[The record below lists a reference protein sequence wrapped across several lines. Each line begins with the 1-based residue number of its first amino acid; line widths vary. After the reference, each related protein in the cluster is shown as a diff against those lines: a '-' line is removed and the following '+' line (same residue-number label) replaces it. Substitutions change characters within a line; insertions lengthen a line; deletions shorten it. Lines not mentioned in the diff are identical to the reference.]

1 MPKLPPPPLSAA
13 ATTTTTATKNK
24 QNTRRKKK
32 GRPSL
37 LDLQKRSIKQQ
48 QNQHQTPPKSP
59 NPNPNRHPIVSRRS
73 TRRNPKRDSDSD
85 EGDEEEEEEEE
96 EDKLDSVLDSSNY
109 SAEDKRRNNRK
120 RKFEGVSEGSG
131 NVKAENHDPAG
142 NAHEGAKFEDGP
154 LTPLPDKKLLLF
166 ILDRLQKKDT
176 YGVFADPVDP
186 EELPDYHE
194 VIDEPMDFSTVRSKL
209 DRGAY
214 AYLEQFE
221 KDIFLICSNAMRYN
235 APDTVYFRQARSIQ
249 ELAKKD
255 FENLMQ
261 DSDDNESE
269 TKVVRRGRPPLF
281 KNLKKSLGK
290 PPEERVPP
298 DHSGATLASRADSSN
313 RPILDTRKGSP
324 VEKLTSADPAPR
336 TSVGSRQPEAYPNWS
351 AERFGRNDEIT
362 GSQSKGNSMK
372 YGKKQIVADDS
383 RRSTSVQPFAPP
395 AGHDSA
401 VLSLFNSERKVL
413 VPANGGELILVKR
426 VLVGLQA
433 EYGYARSLARF
444 AAKLGPVAWKVASK
458 KIMRCLPNGVKFGP
472 GWVGENEATAQRRK
486 LPPSPTSASQPLAP
500 RPLSV
505 HGNSPTAPTSS
516 AVDSAA
522 NMPQRRVDESRLDE
536 KPMPCSQPSL
546 DANPSKHVASVSPSA
561 EAPDAS
567 VSPTLAGAEAARGL
581 SPGANS
587 LKSNVGL
594 IRPGLPF
601 QAQLRPT
608 MNGFYGTFG
617 FNNPSQMGKLIGG
630 SRPAVSSVEAQMVP
644 STTSKMESSL
654 TRQPAAVNYDKS
666 AISKLT
672 ENQNPSLVKSSD
684 GLSVSQLP
692 KVEPA
697 PSGRAKTM
705 QPDLALQL

>member
-1 MPKLPPPPLSAA
+1 M
-13 ATTTTTATKNK
+13 
-24 QNTRRKKK
+24 
-32 GRPSL
+32 
-37 LDLQKRSIKQQ
+37 
-48 QNQHQTPPKSP
+48 
-59 NPNPNRHPIVSRRS
+59 
-73 TRRNPKRDSDSD
+73 
-85 EGDEEEEEEEE
+85 
-96 EDKLDSVLDSSNY
+96 LDSSNY

-120 RKFEGVSEGSG
+120 RKFEGGSEGSG
-131 NVKAENHDPAG
+131 NVKAENHDPTE

-221 KDIFLICSNAMRYN
+221 KDIFLICSNAMQYN

-255 FENLMQ
+255 FENLRQ

-290 PPEERVPP
+290 PPVERVTP

-324 VEKLTSADPAPR
+324 LEKITSAEPAPR

-383 RRSTSVQPFAPP
+383 RRNTYMQPCAPP
-395 AGHDSA
+395 GGHDSA
-401 VLSLFNSERKVL
+401 VLSVFNSERKVL
-413 VPANGGELILVKR
+413 VP
-426 VLVGLQA
+426 VGLQA

-486 LPPSPTSASQPLAP
+486 LPPSSITASQPLAP

-505 HGNSPTAPTSS
+505 HGNAPTAPTSS

-536 KPMPCSQPSL
+536 KPRPSSQPSV

-567 VSPTLAGAEAARGL
+567 VGPTLAGAEAARGP
-581 SPGANS
+581 SPGANL
-587 LKSNVGL
+587 LKSSVGL
-594 IRPGLPF
+594 IRPGQPF
-601 QAQLRPT
+601 QAHLRPT

-617 FNNPSQMGKLIGG
+617 FNNPSQMGKLVGG
-630 SRPAVSSVEAQMVP
+630 SRLAVSSVEAQTVQ

-654 TRQPAAVNYDKS
+654 TRQPASVNDDKS

-672 ENQNPSLVKSSD
+672 ENQNPSSVKSSD

-697 PSGRAKTM
+697 PSGRAKKM